1 MELELAKLRAEL
13 AEAKLSR
20 QQADKETNSF
30 CRNDNSGQYVNS
42 NQGYGSPR
50 QDYNGT
56 TRGPTREFQ
65 PSPRTPNRCWVCS
78 QPGHVMRNCPV
89 AQDARCDTSP
99 AGGPPSDYRISGM
112 MESDVS
118 SKQTRKSYLEVKING
133 NVCHALLDTGSYVT
147 VLPRYLVTGCLIRL
161 TKHRVRVLNKTT
173 VPVQGEVLAL
183 IETPKFKSAAVGV
196 VSECIN

>member
-1 MELELAKLRAEL
+1 
-13 AEAKLSR
+13 
-20 QQADKETNSF
+20 
-30 CRNDNSGQYVNS
+30 
-42 NQGYGSPR
+42 
-50 QDYNGT
+50 
-56 TRGPTREFQ
+56 
-65 PSPRTPNRCWVCS
+65 
-78 QPGHVMRNCPV
+78 MRNCPV

-196 VSECIN
+196 VSECINRPVLGIDWICDNVTSWNAIEGYILLAGHRHEMISRDIVDAGAPLPLFRWARRSTHAVNLNVPLPQKRICLF